1 VGVYQEIDT
10 IIDIGNPGE
19 ICNRAVIEGAWS
31 QHKAVPTQY
40 STGVNE
46 TYSRR
51 TDSRTFMGA
60 ENEARTTEGG
70 AASGPK
76 NDDDRCAQRPRGI
89 QCYKWGL
96 LGHTR
101 SSCLRGQ
108 GKNLN
113 GIGRTKA
120 TPPSCPK

>member
-10 IIDIGNPGE
+10 RIDIGNPGE
-19 ICNRAVIEGAWS
+19 ICNGAVIEGAWS

-51 TDSRTFMGA
+51 TASRTFMGA

-89 QCYKWGL
+89 QRSFREI
-96 LGHTR
+96 LGIRLYLT
-101 SSCLRGQ
+101 SSQLTSQQNTDR
-108 GKNLN
+108 
-113 GIGRTKA
+113 IRVT
-120 TPPSCPK
+120 SS